1 MDKKYY
7 IGFDIGT
14 DSIGW
19 ATTDPEYNLLKTR
32 GQDFWGVYLFDEAK
46 TSETRRANRTSRRR
60 TARRRQRIKLLQELF
75 AQEIAKEDFC
85 FFERLNNSKYN
96 VKDKNDGV
104 AYRDCLFHDEAFGD
118 KEYFKNYPT
127 IYRLRAAFL
136 DAQRA
141 KEIKDIRLLYLAVA
155 HIIKNRGHFL
165 FEGQQFS
172 VGNKDVV
179 LAAFSEINEILTNI
193 DENAKTL
200 SFENIDE
207 ALKVLCGC
215 KLTKS
220 DKERRLK
227 LLLEAENDKTC
238 NAIIKAIVGLQVNVK
253 NLFGEEE
260 PQIKSFCFDDAGFET
275 EKLKDAFGE
284 DEYAL
289 ICETK
294 AIYDWAVLSQIL
306 KNHKYLS
313 EAMCEKYDMHAADLE
328 LLKTY
333 VKGNFGKEKYD
344 EVFSRKPKINWDAL
358 SKLLGDNEY
367 LSRVTCA
374 KYDEYNEAL
383 NSLKAY
389 VIENF
394 GKEKYNDIFN
404 QKPQNNYAAYVG
416 KDRNRSFC
424 HVSKDD
430 FYKYL
435 RSFVT
440 DEEILK
446 RMDEGTF
453 LQKQRSNANGVIPYQ
468 VQLAELERIL
478 NNASD
483 NFPFLNDVSD
493 GMSVKEKIC
502 SLLTFRIPY
511 YVGPLNTA
519 HMDKGFAWV
528 KKYDGAENVKVT
540 PWNFDKVVDK
550 QASEDEFINRMT
562 SKCTYLVGEDVLPK
576 QSLLYSEFAFLN
588 ELNNV
593 TFKGRRLDKQARE
606 VIVDYAKNN
615 NRKITLKVI
624 ADVLAKA
631 GLIEQNEKAKENFAG
646 IDGEIK
652 SGFSTLRFFKRLFG
666 DNFDREQCETIVRW
680 FTVMGNKT
688 DAAERAR
695 REFKFDEAT
704 TKQLKGLNC
713 SGWGRL
719 SKEFLDGNEITTV
732 DDNGEILTIIQAM
745 RETGCNLM
753 ELMSSKFG
761 FESSVN
767 KFNDQYAD
775 DKKVTYKT
783 IEDLY
788 CSPSVKRAIWRT
800 VCLAKEIEKVQ
811 RCAPSRIFIEMARGD
826 DKNKKRTKSRKEQLL
841 ELYKACKADILQ
853 WVTQE
858 FIDKL
863 ENVEDTKLLSDKLYL
878 YYIQMGRCA
887 YTGRPISIEE
897 AFNTNVCDIDH
908 IYPQSKIKDDS
919 IINNKVLCYKTANAA
934 KGDGYPIAHEIREK
948 MLPIWTVWHNKKFIS
963 DEKFKRLTRST
974 PLSGDELADFINRQL
989 VETRQSTKE
998 VAKILKRMYPN
1009 ADVVYSKA
1017 RNVVDFKNK
1026 INKNRPV
1033 LVKVREINDLHHAKD
1048 AYLNIVV
1055 GNVYYTK
1062 FNRDAAIF
1070 LKNNNADSYNMD
1082 RLFEENIKNAWDLS
1096 YKQKVV
1102 SVANR
1107 NICKVVRF
1115 TSEGEGKLFDA
1126 TLKTKGANDKLIPL
1140 KRNCPLENTADYG
1153 GYDNATTAY
1162 FSLVRSVGKKGKVQ
1176 LSIEAIPVY
1185 IDLLGKDKVLDYLKN
1200 TVGIEQPQIL
1210 IEKIKINSL
1219 LKLNGA
1225 YVWLRG
1231 KTNDSLTICNA
1242 NQMVLDSE
1250 MTAYVKRIV
1259 SYNEKRKEIKDAKVD
1274 ETYDKIS
1281 KTSNLTLYNALLDKL
1296 TSHPY
1301 INFSVLQKQAEFLKE
1316 KRDVFCELSVENQCA
1331 LLLEILHLM
1340 QCNSTTSNLS
1350 LLGGNSTVGKLTC
1363 NKKLSETGECLL
1375 ITQSPTG
1382 YYKNI
1387 VNLTAYYRQ

>member
-1 MDKKYY
+1 MIRRCQDMDKKYY

-19 ATTDPEYNLLKTR
+19 ATTDAEYNLLKTR

-46 TSETRRANRTSRRR
+46 TSETRRASRTSRRR
-60 TARRRQRIKLLQELF
+60 TARRRQRINLLQELF
-75 AQEIAKEDFC
+75 AQEIAKADFC

-118 KEYFKNYPT
+118 KEYFKKYPT
-127 IYRLRAAFL
+127 IYHLRAAFL
-136 DAQRA
+136 DEQKA
-141 KEIKDIRLLYLAVA
+141 KEINDVRLLYLAVA

-179 LAAFSEINEILTNI
+179 LAAFSEINEILTSI

-200 SFENIDE
+200 SLANVDD
-207 ALKVLCGC
+207 ALKVLCDG
-215 KLTKS
+215 KSAKS

-227 LLLEAENDKTC
+227 LLFETENDKTC
-238 NAIIKAIVGLQVNVK
+238 VAIIKAIVGLQVNVK

-260 PQIKSFCFDDAGFET
+260 PQIKNFCFDDAGFEI

-289 ICETK
+289 ICEAK

-313 EAMCEKYDMHAADLE
+313 EAMCEKYDTHAADLG

-333 VKGNFGKEKYD
+333 VK
-344 EVFSRKPKINWDAL
+344 
-358 SKLLGDNEY
+358 
-367 LSRVTCA
+367 
-374 KYDEYNEAL
+374 
-383 NSLKAY
+383 
-389 VIENF
+389 ENF
-394 GKEKYNDIFN
+394 GQEKYREVFRLCKNV
-404 QKPQNNYAAYVG
+404 NNYAAYVG

-446 RMDEGTF
+446 RMNEGTF

-519 HMDKGFAWV
+519 HTDKGFAWV
-528 KKYDGAENVKVT
+528 KKYDGTENVKIT

-550 QASEDEFINRMT
+550 QASEDEFIKRMT

-606 VIVDYAKNN
+606 AIVEYAKNN

-631 GLIEQNEKAKENFAG
+631 GLIEQSEKAKENFAG

-666 DNFDREQCETIVRW
+666 DSFDQERCETIVKW
-680 FTVMGNKT
+680 FTVMGNKS

-704 TKQLKGLNC
+704 TKQLKDLNC
-713 SGWGRL
+713 NGWGRL

-732 DDNGEILTIIQAM
+732 DENGEILTIIQAM

-767 KFNDQYAD
+767 RFNDQYAG

-811 RCAPSRIFIEMARGD
+811 RCAPSRIFIEMARGE
-826 DKNKKRTKSRKEQLL
+826 DKSKKGVRTKSRKEQLL
-841 ELYKACKADILQ
+841 ELYKACKTDVLQ

-858 FIDKL
+858 FIDAL

-897 AFNTNVCDIDH
+897 VFNTNVCDIDH

-934 KGDGYPIAHEIREK
+934 KGDGYPVAYEIREK
-948 MLPIWTVWHNKKFIS
+948 MLPIWTVWHNKQFIS

-974 PLSGDELADFINRQL
+974 PLCVDELADFINRQL
-989 VETRQSTKE
+989 VETRQSTKA
-998 VAKILKRMYPN
+998 VAQILKRMYPN

-1017 RNVVDFKNK
+1017 SNVVDFKNR

-1048 AYLNIVV
+1048 AYLNVVV

-1062 FNRDAAIF
+1062 FNRNAAIF
-1070 LKNNNADSYNMD
+1070 FKNNNADSYNMN
-1082 RLFEENIKNAWDLS
+1082 RLFEENIKNAWNPS

-1126 TLKTKGANDKLIPL
+1126 TVKTKGANDKLIPL

-1162 FSLVRSVGKKGKVQ
+1162 FSLVRSVGKKGKTQ

-1185 IDLLGKDKVLDYLKN
+1185 VDLLGKNKVFDYLEN
-1200 TVGIEQPQIL
+1200 TVGLEQPQVL

-1250 MTAYVKRIV
+1250 MTAYLKRIV
-1259 SYNEKRKEIKDAKVD
+1259 SYNEKRKKNKDVTVN

-1281 KTSNLTLYNALLDKL
+1281 KTGNLTLYNALFDKL
-1296 TSHPY
+1296 TSYPY
-1301 INFSVLQKQAEFLKE
+1301 INLSALQKQAEFLKE
-1316 KRDVFCELSVENQCA
+1316 KRDVFCELSVENQCT

-1340 QCNSTTSNLS
+1340 QCNSTSSNLT
-1350 LLGGNSTVGKLTC
+1350 LIGGGSRAGVLTC